1 MANKLALGLVIGGAV
16 SATVGNAFKDVEGR
30 IKKLEATGAKARVMQ
45 RQIGDTI
52 RLRSEWKTAHDSG
65 AAGASMLLTRLNA
78 NLDSLRKQGVEVGR
92 LDRAYQVLGR
102 TARSAELK
110 AKGHTQFNEGR
121 AGIKNTLGKAAIGIA
136 AVAVPTKV
144 SADYQAQI
152 RQMAIWAHTAG
163 TDAEKQMADKI
174 TQVATQKGMSQ
185 KALASAVSG
194 LIEKGIS
201 WEESVDYAP
210 LIADLV
216 DGQCMEAETIATL
229 FSAFKEAGVAKED
242 MGAMLG
248 QVAAAGDIGAFGP
261 KDMAKYMPA
270 LLGTIKRLGMEGPE
284 AVRFLGAS
292 LQSQFS
298 QTQDAAAAATN
309 MDNLLNAVISSTSQ
323 KRFAQAG
330 YDLTGSILAATKSG
344 KAANP
349 VEAFIM
355 LSEKLIARQDPE
367 KAKRVEALKAKIQAS
382 KDGSAEEEQAMV
394 ALIEAAGLASIVS
407 DKSSSAGLLA
417 QIKYG
422 KTIKQNMADIKD
434 TDGQAKIEKD
444 AADARGAS
452 AAKWGSAAAS
462 MEASMI
468 SIGDALR
475 PLTDLAAEGLTKIG
489 TSIAG
494 LAGEFP
500 KVISGTTLAVS
511 AIGLVATAFSAF
523 KMGKGLINIAR
534 GALGGRDSNK
544 VQKVFV
550 TNAEDGGDSPPES
563 KGSKVLDL
571 AEIGLKALGGKQDG
585 DAEEGERKGFNPVDV
600 GLKVLDVFREAS
612 TGESGSEEA
621 GPQRVFVVN
630 AAAFGGLGA
639 AGGRV
644 GRRSGSRGGRGR
656 TGRRRAGG
664 AGGGPRPPRP
674 PVPPRP
680 PIPPVP
686 PGRAARAMGLIGKV
700 GKVGKLIPGAALIE
714 GGMRAL
720 DTFQNAD
727 TQEAKAEGYG
737 AAAGN
742 MAGALAG
749 AAAGA
754 AIGSVVPILGTA
766 IGGVIGGILG
776 SMGGES
782 IGASLGK
789 SWFGADDK
797 KSSEPVVKALAFNPR
812 LTRALPGATKMGD
825 VVRSLSSA
833 APTGPLA
840 MPPKIEPIL
849 KAAPPKI
856 DQRIDINAPLQIT
869 VKGDVKDPAALAR
882 ELQPHLQRQMEQI
895 GQQMSSRNLYDAPH
909 VE

>member
-16 SATVGNAFKDVEGR
+16 SSTVGSAFKDVEGR

-52 RLRSEWKTAHDSG
+52 RLRNEWKKAHDSG
-65 AAGASMLLTRLNA
+65 AAGASMLLTRLNS

-92 LDRAYQVLGR
+92 LDRAYHALGR

-121 AGIKNTLGKAAIGIA
+121 AGMKSTLGKAAIGIA
-136 AVAVPTKV
+136 AVAVPTKI

-216 DGQCMEAETIATL
+216 DGQGMEAETIATL

-323 KRFAQAG
+323 KRFAMAG

-367 KAKRVEALKAKIQAS
+367 QAKRVEALKAKILAS

-394 ALIEAAGLASIVS
+394 SLIEAAGLASIVS
-407 DKSSSAGLLA
+407 DKSASAGLLA

-422 KTIKQNMADIKD
+422 KTIKQNMSDIKD

-444 AADARGAS
+444 AADARATS
-452 AAKWGSAAAS
+452 AAKWGSATAS
-462 MEASMI
+462 IEASMT

-475 PLTDLAAEGLTKIG
+475 PLTDLAADGLTKIG
-489 TSIAG
+489 TSISG

-511 AIGLVATAFSAF
+511 AIGMVATAFSAF

-534 GALGGRDSNK
+534 GALGGRDSNA

-550 TNAEDGGDSPPES
+550 TNAEEGGDSAPDT
-563 KGSKVLDL
+563 KGSKVLAL
-571 AEIGLKALGGKQDG
+571 AEIGLKALGGKKDG
-585 DAEEGERKGFNPVDV
+585 GSEEGEGKGFNPVDV

-612 TGESGSEEA
+612 TGEGDGEDS
-621 GPQRVFVVN
+621 GPQKVFVVN
-630 AAAFGGLGA
+630 AAAIGGYGGGGGA
-639 AGGRV
+639 GRRG
-644 GRRSGSRGGRGR
+644 GRRSR
-656 TGRRRAGG
+656 TGNRSGRRR
-664 AGGGPRPPRP
+664 AGGGPRPPN
-674 PVPPRP
+674 PPRP
-680 PIPPVP
+680 PAPPVP
-686 PGRAARAMGLIGKV
+686 PGRAARAMSLVGKAGKV
-700 GKVGKLIPGAALIE
+700 IPGSALLE
-714 GGMRAL
+714 GGMRVL

-754 AIGSVVPILGTA
+754 AIGSVVPVLGTA

-789 SWFGADDK
+789 SWFGSADQK
-797 KSSEPVVKALAFNPR
+797 PPVPTVNGQAFDPC
-812 LTRALPGATKMGD
+812 LTRGLPGATNMGD
-825 VVRSLSSA
+825 VVRSFSSA
-833 APTGPLA
+833 SPTGPLA
-840 MPPKIEPIL
+840 MPPKIEPVL
-849 KAAPPKI
+849 KVEPPKI
-856 DQRIDINAPLQIT
+856 DQKIDINAPLQIT

-895 GQQMSSRNLYDAPH
+895 GRQMSSRNLYDAPH
-909 VE
+909 VG

>member
-1 MANKLALGLVIGGAV
+1 M
-16 SATVGNAFKDVEGR
+16 
-30 IKKLEATGAKARVMQ
+30 
-45 RQIGDTI
+45 
-52 RLRSEWKTAHDSG
+52 
-65 AAGASMLLTRLNA
+65 
-78 NLDSLRKQGVEVGR
+78 
-92 LDRAYQVLGR
+92 
-102 TARSAELK
+102 
-110 AKGHTQFNEGR
+110 
-121 AGIKNTLGKAAIGIA
+121 KNTLGKAAIGIA
-136 AVAVPTKV
+136 AVAVPTKI

-174 TQVATQKGMSQ
+174 TQVAIQKGMSQ

-216 DGQCMEAETIATL
+216 DGQGMEAETIATL

-323 KRFAQAG
+323 KRFAMAG

-367 KAKRVEALKAKIQAS
+367 KAKRVEALKARIQTA
-382 KDGSAEEEQAMV
+382 KAGSAEEEQAMV

-444 AADARGAS
+444 AA
-452 AAKWGSAAAS
+452 
-462 MEASMI
+462 
-468 SIGDALR
+468 
-475 PLTDLAAEGLTKIG
+475 
-489 TSIAG
+489 
-494 LAGEFP
+494 
-500 KVISGTTLAVS
+500 
-511 AIGLVATAFSAF
+511 
-523 KMGKGLINIAR
+523 
-534 GALGGRDSNK
+534 
-544 VQKVFV
+544 
-550 TNAEDGGDSPPES
+550 
-563 KGSKVLDL
+563 
-571 AEIGLKALGGKQDG
+571 
-585 DAEEGERKGFNPVDV
+585 
-600 GLKVLDVFREAS
+600 
-612 TGESGSEEA
+612 A

-630 AAAFGGLGA
+630 AAAMGGFGG
-639 AGGRV
+639 AGGRA
-644 GRRSGSRGGRGR
+644 GSRSGSRGGRGR

-674 PVPPRP
+674 PVPPRPPIP

-727 TQEAKAEGYG
+727 TQDAKAEGYG

-742 MAGALAG
+742 VAGALAG

-789 SWFGADDK
+789 SWFGSDDK
-797 KSSEPVVKALAFNPR
+797 KPLEPVANGLAFDPH
-812 LTRALPGATKMGD
+812 LTRSLPGATNMGD
-825 VVRSLSSA
+825 VVRSFSSA

-840 MPPKIEPIL
+840 MPPKIESIF
-849 KAAPPKI
+849 KAAPPRI
-856 DQRIDINAPLQIT
+856 DQKIDINAPLQIT

-909 VE
+909 VG

>member
-30 IKKLEATGAKARVMQ
+30 IKKLEATGAKARIMQ

-52 RLRSEWKTAHDSG
+52 RLRSEWKAAHDSG
-65 AAGASMLLTRLNA
+65 AAGASMLLTRLNS

-102 TARSAELK
+102 TARSAELE

-121 AGIKNTLGKAAIGIA
+121 AGMKSTLGKAAIGIA
-136 AVAVPTKV
+136 AVAVPTKI

-174 TQVATQKGMSQ
+174 TQVAIQKGMSQ
-185 KALASAVSG
+185 KALARAVSG

-216 DGQCMEAETIATL
+216 DGQGMEADTIATL

-323 KRFAQAG
+323 KRFAMAG

-422 KTIKQNMADIKD
+422 KTIKQNMSDIKD

-452 AAKWGSAAAS
+452 ASKWGSAAAS

-475 PLTDLAAEGLTKIG
+475 PLTDLAADGLTKIG

-534 GALGGRDSNK
+534 GALGGRDSNA

-550 TNAEDGGDSPPES
+550 TNAEDGGDSTPDS
-563 KGSKVLDL
+563 KGSKVLAL

-585 DAEEGERKGFNPVDV
+585 GGEEGESKGFNPVDV

-612 TGESGSEEA
+612 TGESDGEEA
-621 GPQRVFVVN
+621 GPQKVFVVN
-630 AAAFGGLGA
+630 AAAMGGYGG
-639 AGGRV
+639 AGGRA
-644 GRRSGSRGGRGR
+644 GRRSGRGR

-754 AIGSVVPILGTA
+754 AIGSVVPVLGTA

-776 SMGGES
+776 SMGGEA

-789 SWFGADDK
+789 SWFGSDDK
-797 KSSEPVVKALAFNPR
+797 KPSEPVVNPLAFDPR

-825 VVRSLSSA
+825 VVRSFSSA
-833 APTGPLA
+833 SPTGPLA
-840 MPPKIEPIL
+840 MPPKIESIF

-856 DQRIDINAPLQIT
+856 DQKIDINAPLQIT

-909 VE
+909 VG

>member
-16 SATVGNAFKDVEGR
+16 SATVGSAFKNVEGR
-30 IKKLEATGAKARVMQ
+30 IKKLEATGAKARVLQ
-45 RQIGDTI
+45 RTIGDTI
-52 RLRSEWKTAHDSG
+52 RLRNEWKKAHDSG
-65 AAGASMLLTRLNA
+65 AAGASTLLTRLNS

-92 LDRAYQVLGR
+92 LDRAYHALGR
-102 TARSAELK
+102 TARGADLQ
-110 AKGHTQFNEGR
+110 AKGHSQFNEGR
-121 AGIKNTLGKAAIGIA
+121 AGLKSTLGKAAIGVA
-136 AVAVPTKV
+136 AVAVPTKI

-163 TDAEKQMADKI
+163 TDAERQMADKI
-174 TQVATQKGMSQ
+174 TEVAKQKGMSQ
-185 KALASAVSG
+185 KLLASAVSG

-216 DGQCMEAETIATL
+216 DGQGMEASTIATL
-229 FSAFKEAGVAKED
+229 FSAFKEAGVAKQD

-261 KDMAKYMPA
+261 KDMARYMPS

-292 LQSQFS
+292 LQAQFS

-323 KRFAQAG
+323 KRFAAAG
-330 YDLTGSILAATKSG
+330 YDLSASILAATQSG

-349 VEAFIM
+349 VEAFIL
-355 LSEKLIARQDPE
+355 LSEKLIAKKDPE

-382 KDGSAEEEQAMV
+382 KDGSAEEQQAMLS
-394 ALIEAAGLASIVS
+394 LIEAAGLSTIVS
-407 DKSSSAGLLA
+407 DKSASAGLLA

-422 KTIKQNMADIKD
+422 SKIKQDMSDIKD
-434 TDGQAKIEKD
+434 TDGQAKIEAD
-444 AADARGAS
+444 AASARETS

-462 MEASMI
+462 MEASMTR
-468 SIGDALR
+468 IGDALR
-475 PLTDLAAEGLTKIG
+475 PLTDMAADGLTKIG

-500 KVISGTTLAVS
+500 KVISGTTLAVG
-511 AIGLVATAFSAF
+511 AIGLVTTAFSAF

-534 GALGGRDSNK
+534 GALGGRDRNE

-550 TNAEDGGDSPPES
+550 TNAEDGDDSKPDS
-563 KGSKVLDL
+563 KGSKVLAL
-571 AEIGLKALGGKQDG
+571 AEIGLKALGGKKDADG
-585 DAEEGERKGFNPVDV
+585 EEGESKGLNPVDV

-612 TGESGSEEA
+612 AGDSDGEDS
-621 GPQRVFVVN
+621 GPQKVFVVN
-630 AAAFGGLGA
+630 AAAMGGY
-639 AGGRV
+639 GGSA
-644 GRRSGSRGGRGR
+644 GRRGSRRSR
-656 TGRRRAGG
+656 TGNRRRR
-664 AGGGPRPPRP
+664 AGGGPRPPNPPRP
-674 PVPPRP
+674 PVPP
-680 PIPPVP
+680 VP
-686 PGRAARAMGLIGKV
+686 ASRAARAMSLVGKAGKV
-700 GKVGKLIPGAALIE
+700 IPGSALLA
-714 GGMRAL
+714 GGMRLL
-720 DTFQNAD
+720 DTYQSDD

-754 AIGSVVPILGTA
+754 AIGSVVPVLGTA

-782 IGASLGK
+782 IGAKLGK
-789 SWFGADDK
+789 SWFGSDDK
-797 KSSEPVVKALAFNPR
+797 KPSVPALSQVPFDPR
-812 LTRALPGATKMGD
+812 LTRGLPGATNMGD
-825 VVRSLSSA
+825 VVRSFSS
-833 APTGPLA
+833 TTSSGPLA
-840 MPPKIEPIL
+840 MPPKIEPVL
-849 KAAPPKI
+849 KVEPPKI
-856 DQRIDINAPLQIT
+856 QQKIDITAPLHVT

-895 GQQMSSRNLYDAPH
+895 GQQMSNRNLYDAPH
-909 VE
+909 VV

>member
-30 IKKLEATGAKARVMQ
+30 IKKLEVAGAKARVMQ

-52 RLRSEWKTAHDSG
+52 RLRNEWKKAHDSG
-65 AAGASMLLTRLNA
+65 AAGASMLLTRLNS
-78 NLDSLRKQGVEVGR
+78 NLDSLRKQGVEVRR
-92 LDRAYQVLGR
+92 LDRAYNVLGR

-121 AGIKNTLGKAAIGIA
+121 AGMKRTLGKAAIGIA
-136 AVAVPTKV
+136 AVAVPTKI

-216 DGQCMEAETIATL
+216 DGQGMEAETIATL

-298 QTQDAAAAATN
+298 QTQDAASAATN

-323 KRFAQAG
+323 ERFAKEG

-355 LSEKLIARQDPE
+355 LSERLIAKQDPQ

-382 KDGSAEEEQAMV
+382 KDGSVEEDQAMV

-407 DKSSSAGLLA
+407 DKSASAGLLA

-422 KTIKQNMADIKD
+422 SKIKQDMSDIKG

-444 AADARGAS
+444 AADARATS
-452 AAKWGSAAAS
+452 AAKWGSATAS
-462 MEASMI
+462 IESSMT

-475 PLTDLAAEGLTKIG
+475 PLTDLAADGLTKIG

-534 GALGGRDSNK
+534 GALGGRDSNA

-550 TNAEDGGDSPPES
+550 TNAEDGGDSAPDT
-563 KGSKVLDL
+563 KGSKVLAL
-571 AEIGLKALGGKQDG
+571 AEIGLKALGGKKDG
-585 DAEEGERKGFNPVDV
+585 DSGEGEGKGFNPVDV

-612 TGESGSEEA
+612 TGEGDGEDS
-621 GPQRVFVVN
+621 GPQKVFVVN
-630 AAAFGGLGA
+630 AAAIGGVGGS
-639 AGGRV
+639 GGRG
-644 GRRSGSRGGRGR
+644 GRRSRAGNRRRR
-656 TGRRRAGG
+656 TGD
-664 AGGGPRPPRP
+664 GPRPPN
-674 PVPPRP
+674 PPRP
-680 PIPPVP
+680 PAPPVP
-686 PGRAARAMGLIGKV
+686 PGRAARAMSLV
-700 GKVGKLIPGAALIE
+700 GKAGRVIPGAALFE
-714 GGMRAL
+714 GGMRLL
-720 DTFQNAD
+720 DTYQNAE
-727 TQEAKAEGYG
+727 TQDAQAEGYG

-754 AIGSVVPILGTA
+754 AIGSVVPVLGTA
-766 IGGVIGGILG
+766 IGGVVGGILG

-789 SWFGADDK
+789 SWFGSVDQKTSA
-797 KSSEPVVKALAFNPR
+797 PTVNAQAFDPR
-812 LTRALPGATKMGD
+812 LTRGLPGATNMGD
-825 VVRSLSSA
+825 VVRSFSSA
-833 APTGPLA
+833 SATGPLA
-840 MPPKIEPIL
+840 MPPKIEPVL
-849 KAAPPKI
+849 KVEPPKI
-856 DQRIDINAPLQIT
+856 DQKIDINAPLQIT

-895 GQQMSSRNLYDAPH
+895 GQQMSRRNLYDAPH
-909 VE
+909 VG

>member
-16 SATVGNAFKDVEGR
+16 SATVGSAFKNVEGR
-30 IKKLEATGAKARVMQ
+30 IKKLEATGAKARVLQ
-45 RQIGDTI
+45 RTIGDTI
-52 RLRSEWKTAHDSG
+52 RLRNEWKKAHDSG
-65 AAGASMLLTRLNA
+65 AAGASTLLTRLNS
-78 NLDSLRKQGVEVGR
+78 NLDNLRKQGVEVGR
-92 LDRAYQVLGR
+92 LDRAYQALGR
-102 TARSAELK
+102 TARSADLQ
-110 AKGHTQFNEGR
+110 AKGHSQFNEGR
-121 AGIKNTLGKAAIGIA
+121 AGLKSTLGKAAIGVA
-136 AVAVPTKV
+136 AVAVPTKI

-163 TDAEKQMADKI
+163 TDAERQMADKI
-174 TQVATQKGMSQ
+174 TEVAKQKGMSQ
-185 KALASAVSG
+185 KLLASAVSG

-216 DGQCMEAETIATL
+216 DGQGMEASTIATL
-229 FSAFKEAGVAKED
+229 FSAFKEAGVAKQD

-261 KDMAKYMPA
+261 KDMARYMPS

-292 LQSQFS
+292 LQAQFS

-323 KRFAQAG
+323 KRFAAAG
-330 YDLTGSILAATKSG
+330 YDLSASILAATKSG

-349 VEAFIM
+349 VEAFIL
-355 LSEKLIARQDPE
+355 LSEKLIAKKDPE

-382 KDGSAEEEQAMV
+382 KDGSVEEQQAMLS
-394 ALIEAAGLASIVS
+394 LIEAAGLSTIVS
-407 DKSSSAGLLA
+407 DKSASAGLLA

-422 KTIKQNMADIKD
+422 SKIKQDMSDIKD
-434 TDGQAKIEKD
+434 TDGQAKIEAD
-444 AADARGAS
+444 AASARETS

-462 MEASMI
+462 MEASMTR
-468 SIGDALR
+468 IGDALR
-475 PLTDLAAEGLTKIG
+475 PLTDMAADGLTKIG

-500 KVISGTTLAVS
+500 KVISGTTLAVG
-511 AIGLVATAFSAF
+511 AIGLVASAFSAF

-534 GALGGRDSNK
+534 GALGGRDRNE

-550 TNAEDGGDSPPES
+550 TNAEDGDDSKPDS
-563 KGSKVLDL
+563 KGSRALAL
-571 AEIGLKALGGKQDG
+571 AEIGLKALGGKKDADG
-585 DAEEGERKGFNPVDV
+585 EEGESKGLNPVDV

-612 TGESGSEEA
+612 AGDSDGEDS
-621 GPQRVFVVN
+621 GPQKVFVVN
-630 AAAFGGLGA
+630 AAAMGGY
-639 AGGRV
+639 GGSV
-644 GRRSGSRGGRGR
+644 GRRGSRRSR
-656 TGRRRAGG
+656 TGNRRRR
-664 AGGGPRPPRP
+664 AGGGPRPPNPPRP
-674 PVPPRP
+674 PVPP
-680 PIPPVP
+680 VP
-686 PGRAARAMGLIGKV
+686 ASRAARAMSLVGKAGKV
-700 GKVGKLIPGAALIE
+700 IPGSALVA
-714 GGMRAL
+714 GGMRLL
-720 DTFQNAD
+720 DTYQSDD

-754 AIGSVVPILGTA
+754 AIGSVVPVLGTA

-782 IGASLGK
+782 IGAKLGK
-789 SWFGADDK
+789 SWFGSDDK
-797 KSSEPVVKALAFNPR
+797 KPSVPALAQVPFDPR
-812 LTRALPGATKMGD
+812 LTRGLPGATNMGD
-825 VVRSLSSA
+825 VVRSFSSTT
-833 APTGPLA
+833 PSGPLA
-840 MPPKIEPIL
+840 IPPKIEPVL
-849 KAAPPKI
+849 KVEPPKI
-856 DQRIDINAPLQIT
+856 QQKIDISAPLQVT

-895 GQQMSSRNLYDAPH
+895 GQQMSNRNLYDAPH
-909 VE
+909 VG

>member
-1 MANKLALGLVIGGAV
+1 MTNKLALGLVIGGAV

-52 RLRSEWKTAHDSG
+52 RLRNEWKKAHDSG
-65 AAGASMLLTRLNA
+65 AAGASMLLTRLNS

-92 LDRAYQVLGR
+92 LDRAYQILGR

-121 AGIKNTLGKAAIGIA
+121 AGMKSTLGKAAIGIA
-136 AVAVPTKV
+136 AVAVPTKI

-216 DGQCMEAETIATL
+216 DGQGMEAETIATL

-323 KRFAQAG
+323 KRFAMAG

-367 KAKRVEALKAKIQAS
+367 KAKRVEALKTKIQAS

-422 KTIKQNMADIKD
+422 KTIKQNMSDIKD

-475 PLTDLAAEGLTKIG
+475 PLTDLAADGLTKIG

-534 GALGGRDSNK
+534 GALGGRDSNA

-550 TNAEDGGDSPPES
+550 TNAEDGGDSAPDT
-563 KGSKVLDL
+563 KGSKVLAL
-571 AEIGLKALGGKQDG
+571 AEIGLKALGGKKEG
-585 DAEEGERKGFNPVDV
+585 DSEEGKGFNPVDV

-612 TGESGSEEA
+612 TGEGDGEDS
-621 GPQRVFVVN
+621 GPQKVFVVN
-630 AAAFGGLGA
+630 AAAIGGFGG
-639 AGGRV
+639 AGGRG
-644 GRRSGSRGGRGR
+644 GRRSRSGNRN
-656 TGRRRAGG
+656 GRRREG
-664 AGGGPRPPRP
+664 GGGPRPPRP
-674 PVPPRP
+674 PAPPA
-680 PIPPVP
+680 PPVP
-686 PGRAARAMGLIGKV
+686 PGRAARAMSLV
-700 GKVGKLIPGAALIE
+700 GKAGRVIPGAALFE
-714 GGMRAL
+714 GGMRLL
-720 DTFQNAD
+720 DTYQNAE
-727 TQEAKAEGYG
+727 TQDAQAEGYG

-754 AIGSVVPILGTA
+754 AIGSVVPVLGTA

-789 SWFGADDK
+789 SWFGSAGQK
-797 KSSEPVVKALAFNPR
+797 TSAPTINAQAFDPR
-812 LTRALPGATKMGD
+812 LTRGLPGATNMGD
-825 VVRSLSSA
+825 VVRSFSSA
-833 APTGPLA
+833 SPTGPLA
-840 MPPKIEPIL
+840 MPPKIEPVL
-849 KAAPPKI
+849 KVEPPRI
-856 DQRIDINAPLQIT
+856 DQKIAINAPLQIT

-909 VE
+909 VG